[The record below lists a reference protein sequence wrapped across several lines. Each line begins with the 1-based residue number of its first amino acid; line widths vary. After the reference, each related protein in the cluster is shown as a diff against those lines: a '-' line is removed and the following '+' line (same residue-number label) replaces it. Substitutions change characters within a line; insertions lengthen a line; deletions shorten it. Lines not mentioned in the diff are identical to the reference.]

1 MGGCRSWGGRGAAAA
16 QAHSPRAP
24 VLHFEPPSHRRPS
37 PRAVFGAVWLHP
49 LVRSLLT
56 EYNTPYCHCQTRVAS
71 PPFVFLS
78 LFFGRSSDRW
88 FDTAIFYLHRGFFAK
103 AVEDHP
109 DDPLGSK
116 YAPSFLAAYNS
127 ACSFVGL
134 VKSLYSQHPRLT
146 ERMWFLFT
154 HVFSCSVRCL
164 EIVSATIADM
174 SVDRIGFYRNEM
186 PQYGPCALCTL
197 QPRVGVESLRP
208 GVAQR
213 TGG

>member
-1 MGGCRSWGGRGAAAA
+1 MQRHVAFAIKEICTCLHIHHSGA
-16 QAHSPRAP
+16 S
-24 VLHFEPPSHRRPS
+24 
-37 PRAVFGAVWLHP
+37 
-49 LVRSLLT
+49 
-56 EYNTPYCHCQTRVAS
+56 
-71 PPFVFLS
+71 FVFLS

-154 HVFSCSVRCL
+154 HVFSCTVSLSLHTTFLPHSNFVTDHGSGRSSWDLSQRNVRVWHSRGAPYHIL
-164 EIVSATIADM
+164 
-174 SVDRIGFYRNEM
+174 
-186 PQYGPCALCTL
+186 
-197 QPRVGVESLRP
+197 SLLAP
-208 GVAQR
+208 YSSQ
-213 TGG
+213 